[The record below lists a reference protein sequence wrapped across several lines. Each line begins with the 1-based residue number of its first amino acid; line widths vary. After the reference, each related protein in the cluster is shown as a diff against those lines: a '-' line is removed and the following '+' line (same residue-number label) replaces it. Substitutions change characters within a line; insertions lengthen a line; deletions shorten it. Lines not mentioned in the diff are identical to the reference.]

1 MGYRVA
7 FDIGGTFTDLVLQDD
22 QTGEIWLHKLLT
34 TPANPSE
41 GSLRGIDEITVDNGV
56 QVADLDLA
64 VHGTTLVTNAVIER
78 KGARVGLVTTRGFRD
93 AVEIGREQRYDI
105 DDLFITFPDPL
116 VERELRKEVD
126 ERMSRDGQP
135 LRPLSQ
141 EELDQVIAAL
151 RAKGVDSI
159 AISFLHSYRNPKHE
173 EEARA
178 FIRERLDGVP
188 MSISSEV
195 APEIREYERTITTI
209 ANAYVQPMME
219 RYLSDLEGSLDERG
233 FGGRFYLM
241 QSNGGTASVEV
252 AKRFPIKLLESGPAG
267 GATYAAY
274 IGGLIG
280 KSDLLAFDMGGT
292 TAKAC
297 LIQGGAPDIAPAL
310 EAGRVHR
317 FKRGSGLP
325 IRSPVIDM
333 IEIGAGGGSIARV
346 NALGLLQVGP
356 DSAGANPGPACY
368 GLGGVDATV
377 TDANVVLGYLNPDYF
392 LGGRL
397 ELHRDRAEAAVEAL
411 ASRLG
416 LDEVATAVGIYRLV
430 NENMAA
436 AARIHIVEK
445 GQDPR
450 RFTMVAFGGAAPAH
464 ACEVARLLGAPEV
477 VIPQAAG
484 TASALGFLVAP
495 LAFDMTHSFPGELRS
510 LPFAEVRG
518 LLARMEAEGRARLE
532 EAGHRGEVHV
542 QRSADMRI
550 LGQVHEISVSLPPGD
565 FDQAHL
571 EQVEQAFYER
581 YRALFEHLP
590 PVAGIEVINWR
601 VRVSGPQPSVSL
613 KTTGSGSGEAEA
625 TPKAIRPSYFTA
637 AGGFVDT
644 PVYDRY
650 TLRAGHRI
658 DGPAIIEEREA
669 TTVVPP
675 GDRLIVDEYLQLRI
689 QIAGGGHEA

>member
-41 GSLRGIDEITVDNGV
+41 GSLRGIDEITADNGV

-450 RFTMVAFGGAAPAH
+450 RFTTVAFGGAAPAH

-484 TASALGFLVAP
+484 AASALGFLVAP
-495 LAFDMTHSFPGELRS
+495 LAFDLTHSFPGELRS
-510 LPFAEVRG
+510 LPFDEVRA
-518 LLARMEAEGRARLE
+518 LLARMEADGRARLR
-532 EAGHRGEVHV
+532 EAGHVGEVVV

-550 LGQVHEISVSLPPGD
+550 LGQVHEISVPLPPGD
-565 FDQAHL
+565 FGEDHL
-571 EQVEQAFYER
+571 EQIEQAFYVR

-601 VRVSGPQPSVSL
+601 VRVSGPQPAVRL
-613 KTTGSGSGEAEA
+613 NTEVGAHAKTDAAPKGS
-625 TPKAIRPSYFTA
+625 RPAYF
-637 AGGFVDT
+637 AGVGRFVDS

-650 TLRAGHRI
+650 ALRAGQRI
-658 DGPAIIEEREA
+658 DGPAIVEEREA

-675 GDRLIVDEYLQLRI
+675 GDVLTVDEYLQLRI
-689 QIAGGGHEA
+689 RIAGGVHEA